1 MNILLTS
8 VGRRSYLV
16 KYFKDALN
24 NDGEVHVSNSSSLT
38 PAFMCADQSVVTPL
52 IYDDAYIPFLFN
64 YCKKNKIEVIISLFD
79 IDLPIL
85 SKKKK
90 EFQEAGIRVIV
101 SDEEV
106 IKICNDKYLTHNF
119 LRNNGFL
126 TPKTFLGI
134 ENTMK
139 ELNKNKISFPLI
151 IKPRWGMGSIGV
163 LQADNLEELEVFYKK
178 TLREIG
184 ESYLKYESEKNID
197 ESIIIQEKLSG
208 QEFGLDV
215 INNLN
220 QEHQNTVVKIKH
232 AMRSGETD
240 CAEIVEHNQLKK
252 IGKTLSEK
260 LKHIGNADVDVFI
273 VDGKAYILEINA
285 RFGGGYPFTHSAGVD
300 LPKSIIR
307 WVQNKTVSEELLK
320 EEFGL
325 LAHKDIS
332 ITKIKTNPK
341 KETFEDPEIKIKK
354 IKNPERII
362 NILTDFDDVFS
373 PSISEK
379 IDDKTNYSI
388 KLSENAQVYVVE
400 NHQNIAFISF
410 YANSKIDK
418 TTYIT
423 FLGVKKESQNM
434 KLGKKLL
441 QLCYEQS
448 LNLGMEKV
456 KLEVQKN
463 NKIAIKFYENNG
475 FSYFSDASI
484 DSYYMI
490 KNLRSEFIENTSNA
504 VVDA

>member
-90 EFQEAGIRVIV
+90 EFQEAGIKVIV

-240 CAEIVEHNQLKK
+240 CAEIVEHNQLEYL
-252 IGKTLSEK
+252 LSV
-260 LKHIGNADVDVFI
+260 L
-273 VDGKAYILEINA
+273 
-285 RFGGGYPFTHSAGVD
+285 
-300 LPKSIIR
+300 
-307 WVQNKTVSEELLK
+307 
-320 EEFGL
+320 
-325 LAHKDIS
+325 
-332 ITKIKTNPK
+332 
-341 KETFEDPEIKIKK
+341 
-354 IKNPERII
+354 
-362 NILTDFDDVFS
+362 DF
-373 PSISEK
+373 
-379 IDDKTNYSI
+379 
-388 KLSENAQVYVVE
+388 
-400 NHQNIAFISF
+400 
-410 YANSKIDK
+410 
-418 TTYIT
+418 
-423 FLGVKKESQNM
+423 
-434 KLGKKLL
+434 
-441 QLCYEQS
+441 
-448 LNLGMEKV
+448 
-456 KLEVQKN
+456 
-463 NKIAIKFYENNG
+463 
-475 FSYFSDASI
+475 
-484 DSYYMI
+484 
-490 KNLRSEFIENTSNA
+490 
-504 VVDA
+504 